1 MNQIFSLFIPK
12 DKTFQPLFEEGAENL
27 VKISEALVS
36 FIRAPEQ
43 IHKAKFAKEIK
54 ALELVGDKAT
64 DTIYDELNKSFI
76 VPFDK
81 QDVHALATT
90 IDDIADDILATT
102 LNMELYYLDTSNIV
116 MLKLSEIIH
125 RMCSQLCIAIKEIRH
140 FKNKQLIIDIC
151 VEIGQLESKADRL
164 YEQAISMLFD
174 HETDAIALIRQSEIL
189 SQLEKTTDRCDDL
202 ANVIE
207 TIFLKNA

>member
-27 VKISEALVS
+27 IKISETLVS
-36 FIRAPEQ
+36 FIRSTEQ
-43 IHKAKFAKEIK
+43 IHKAKYIKEIK
-54 ALELVGDKAT
+54 ALELAGDKAT

-81 QDVHALATT
+81 QDVHALATS
-90 IDDIADDILATT
+90 IDDIADDILAATQ
-102 LNMELYYLDTSNIV
+102 NMELYQLDTSNV
-116 MLKLSEIIH
+116 AMLKLAEIIAK
-125 RMCSQLCIAIKEIRH
+125 MCSQLCVAIKEIKD

-151 VEIGQLESKADRL
+151 MEVGRLESKADRL
-164 YEQAISMLFD
+164 YEEGISLLFEKEIDAIS
-174 HETDAIALIRQSEIL
+174 LIRQSEIL
-189 SQLEKTTDRCDDL
+189 SQLEKTTDKCDDL

>member
-12 DKTFQPLFEEGAENL
+12 DKTFQPLFEQGAINL
-27 VKISEALVS
+27 FKISEALVH
-36 FIRAPEQ
+36 FIRSKDEGERSRLS
-43 IHKAKFAKEIK
+43 KEIK

-81 QDVHALATT
+81 QDVHALATK
-90 IDDIADDILATT
+90 IDDIADDILAIM
-102 LNMELYYLDTSNIV
+102 LNMELYHLNVSNDA
-116 MLKLSEIIH
+116 MLKLAEIIAK
-125 RMCSQLCIAIKEIRH
+125 MCSELSVAIKELKH

-151 VEIGQLESKADRL
+151 HNVGQMESKADRL
-164 YEQAISMLFD
+164 YEQSISLLFESESDAIS
-174 HETDAIALIRQSEIL
+174 LIRQSEIL
-189 SQLEKTTDRCDDL
+189 SLLEKTTDKCDDL

-207 TIFLKNA
+207 MIFLKNA

>member
-27 VKISEALVS
+27 FKISEALVHFFRS
-36 FIRAPEQ
+36 KDQGERSRLS
-43 IHKAKFAKEIK
+43 KEIK

-76 VPFDK
+76 VPFDR
-81 QDVHALATT
+81 QDVHALATK
-90 IDDIADDILATT
+90 IDDIADDILAIMQ
-102 LNMELYYLDTSNIV
+102 NMELYHLNVSNDA
-116 MLKLSEIIH
+116 MLKLAEIIAK
-125 RMCSQLCIAIKEIRH
+125 MCGELSVAIKEIKH

-151 VEIGQLESKADRL
+151 YKVGQMESKADRL
-164 YEQAISMLFD
+164 YEQSISLLFENESDAIS
-174 HETDAIALIRQSEIL
+174 LIRQSEIL
-189 SQLEKTTDRCDDL
+189 SLLEKTTDKCDDL

>member
-12 DKTFQPLFEEGAENL
+12 DKTFQPLFEQGAENL
-27 VKISEALVS
+27 VKISEVLVS
-36 FIRAPEQ
+36 FIRSPEQ

-102 LNMELYYLDTSNIV
+102 LNMELYQLDTSNV
-116 MLKLSEIIH
+116 AMLKLSEIIQQ
-125 RMCSQLCIAIKEIRH
+125 MCSQLCTAIKEIKH
-140 FKNKQLIIDIC
+140 FKNKQLIIDVC
-151 VEIGQLESKADRL
+151 VHIGQLESKADRL

-174 HETDAIALIRQSEIL
+174 HETDAISLIRQSEIL

>member
-12 DKTFQPLFEEGAENL
+12 DKTFQPLFEQGAINL
-27 VKISEALVS
+27 FKISEALVH
-36 FIRAPEQ
+36 FIRSKDEGERSRLS
-43 IHKAKFAKEIK
+43 KEIK

-81 QDVHALATT
+81 QDVHALATK
-90 IDDIADDILATT
+90 IDDIADDILAIM
-102 LNMELYYLDTSNIV
+102 LNMELYHLNVSNDA
-116 MLKLSEIIH
+116 MLKLAEIIAK
-125 RMCSQLCIAIKEIRH
+125 MCSELSVAIKEIKH

-151 VEIGQLESKADRL
+151 HNVGQMESKADRL
-164 YEQAISMLFD
+164 YEQSISLLFESESDAIS
-174 HETDAIALIRQSEIL
+174 LIRQSEIL
-189 SQLEKTTDRCDDL
+189 SLLEKTTDKCDDL

>member
-27 VKISEALVS
+27 FKISEALVHFFRS
-36 FIRAPEQ
+36 KDQGERSRLS
-43 IHKAKFAKEIK
+43 KEIK

-76 VPFDK
+76 VPFDR
-81 QDVHALATT
+81 QDVHALATK
-90 IDDIADDILATT
+90 IDDIADDILAIM
-102 LNMELYYLDTSNIV
+102 LNMELYHLNVSNDA
-116 MLKLSEIIH
+116 MLKLAEIIAK
-125 RMCSQLCIAIKEIRH
+125 MCSELSVAIKEIKH

-151 VEIGQLESKADRL
+151 YKVGQMESKADRL
-164 YEQAISMLFD
+164 YEQSISLLFENESDAIS
-174 HETDAIALIRQSEIL
+174 LIRQSEIL
-189 SQLEKTTDRCDDL
+189 SLLEKTTDKCDDL
-202 ANVIE
+202 ANVLE

>member
-12 DKTFQPLFEEGAENL
+12 DKTFQPLFEQSAENL

-36 FIRAPEQ
+36 FIRAPEE

-54 ALELVGDKAT
+54 ALELAGDKAT

-102 LNMELYYLDTSNIV
+102 LNMELYYLDTSNV
-116 MLKLSEIIH
+116 AMLKLSEIIH
-125 RMCSQLCIAIKEIRH
+125 RMCSQLCIAIREIRH

-151 VEIGQLESKADRL
+151 VEIGQAESKADRL

-174 HETDAIALIRQSEIL
+174 HERNAISLIRQSEIL